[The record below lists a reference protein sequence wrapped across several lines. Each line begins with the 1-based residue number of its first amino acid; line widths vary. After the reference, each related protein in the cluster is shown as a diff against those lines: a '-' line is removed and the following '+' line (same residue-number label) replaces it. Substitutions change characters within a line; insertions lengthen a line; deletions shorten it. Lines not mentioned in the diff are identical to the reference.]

1 MPPSD
6 PETTRS
12 SRLHDPAMVQSSSD
26 DIEQERTAAA
36 ESLRVAVRSMCH
48 SLDVELTAAREQQLT
63 SLSLERL
70 LDLVTSLNASRS
82 WPDGF

>member
-1 MPPSD
+1 M
-6 PETTRS
+6 
-12 SRLHDPAMVQSSSD
+12 AA
-26 DIEQERTAAA
+26 ERAAAA